1 MRDLASKFS
10 ISDRGLAKACAAADI
25 PVPERGYWNKLQ
37 AGKKVV
43 QRPLPPRG
51 IGKSD
56 VVVIGGGPRSDV
68 YLSDDEIL
76 QMPMPPEPVFETP
89 LEEVR
94 QEIVKIVRGAPF
106 SKKITQPHR
115 LIAGLLAKDE
125 LHRQK
130 YLASPYRSI
139 WNAPIFDSAFE
150 KRRLRLLNALFTG
163 FEYCGMKPSVGGKE
177 ARDISVAVGDQR
189 VLFSLDS
196 VNAKKNLERERL
208 GYSFTARDQRDR
220 MYLSLSH
227 WRQTDM
233 KSATWSDGD
242 NFSLEEQLPEI
253 AIQILFTAEESFREW
268 KVRQREY
275 LIERKA
281 ELLER
286 ERRRKLENE
295 RRRLEHEAKLQQ
307 QRINHLLGQATAL
320 HRAVQI
326 RSYVAAV
333 TEANGTSPNP
343 MSIVELLEWGKWALA
358 QADRIDPIISGRF
371 RDRPKEIEPP
381 SDLEASDEDDY

>member
-1 MRDLASKFS
+1 M
-10 ISDRGLAKACAAADI
+10 
-25 PVPERGYWNKLQ
+25 
-37 AGKKVV
+37 
-43 QRPLPPRG
+43 
-51 IGKSD
+51 
-56 VVVIGGGPRSDV
+56 
-68 YLSDDEIL
+68 
-76 QMPMPPEPVFETP
+76 
-89 LEEVR
+89 
-94 QEIVKIVRGAPF
+94 
-106 SKKITQPHR
+106 
-115 LIAGLLAKDE
+115 
-125 LHRQK
+125 
-130 YLASPYRSI
+130 
-139 WNAPIFDSAFE
+139 
-150 KRRLRLLNALFTG
+150 
-163 FEYCGMKPSVGGKE
+163 
-177 ARDISVAVGDQR
+177 
-189 VLFSLDS
+189 
-196 VNAKKNLERERL
+196 

-227 WRQTDM
+227 WRQTDT
-233 KSATWSDGD
+233 KSATWSDGV

-253 AIQILFTAEESFREW
+253 ATQILFTAEESFREW

-343 MSIVELLEWGKWALA
+343 MSTDELLDWSKWALA

-371 RDRPKEIEPP
+371 RDRPKEMEPP
-381 SDLEASDEDDY
+381 SDLEASDEDDYWSQFTKNRCDSGPLIPANFPDTRENGYSDYVLRHSFPLRPRVAFCRGSHGGSGTPHFDSRRIGVDDIELGRSRATETLDGVERESAEIGKAPPLIDTYRCRSKISCCAAVPLNRLSSRQGWRRTT